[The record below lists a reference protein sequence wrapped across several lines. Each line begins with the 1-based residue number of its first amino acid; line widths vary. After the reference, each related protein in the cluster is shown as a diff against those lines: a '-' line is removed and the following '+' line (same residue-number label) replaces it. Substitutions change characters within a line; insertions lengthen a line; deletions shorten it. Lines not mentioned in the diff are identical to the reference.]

1 MSWAEG
7 IFDFALNTKEGEMMD
22 EIKDCLDRERGVQK
36 PVHLKLILLDAEPVD
51 GYDNAMKK
59 IDDLYKEYGRRN
71 NYGIRYMDYGKVKP
85 TKKMEDMK
93 RQIGELEQK
102 SAAYATEHSV
112 LAFKAEFVGCPCCG
126 SKLKRERLKTDKC
139 PLCGTDMRSKTTIE
153 TLNGYR
159 SKIRE
164 LEKRIRTEE
173 NKQKGRAEM
182 RWMVHA
188 ESYIG

>member
-7 IFDFALNTKEGEMMD
+7 IFDFALNTKAGEMMD

-102 SAAYATEHSV
+102 SATYATEHSV

-139 PLCGTDMRSKTTIE
+139 PLCNTDMRSKTTIE